1 MKKIKPDFS
10 PDDDI
15 DDDEFDNQD
24 EFNNEDEECDDD
36 YCDEEFYDEE
46 EEYDDYQ
53 EEYDQYDDNDEY
65 DDDDKNYRRSV
76 HRRNFDEEK
85 SCPVSRPSSSPS
97 SFSQKATLQQN
108 QFKNSKTDHQQTKV
122 SNIIAIIIGVKQYTK
137 KKYKTGDSVPEL
149 FGQIDAADVKLLLRG
164 NKAVGGPIDF
174 MYIGPMDVTYTY
186 KDGVCTLNGNFY
198 SIEDYYK
205 KVGGK
210 LYIRARKRREDQP
223 FTKDEVDKEGLPL
236 IYGKSKT
243 KSDRGRRIVVADKA
257 PTTAITYNIPKVG
270 K

>member
-1 MKKIKPDFS
+1 MAGAS
-10 PDDDI
+10 AERQETGVI
-15 DDDEFDNQD
+15 DAI
-24 EFNNEDEECDDD
+24 
-36 YCDEEFYDEE
+36 
-46 EEYDDYQ
+46 
-53 EEYDQYDDNDEY
+53 
-65 DDDDKNYRRSV
+65 RRSV
-76 HRRNFDEEK
+76 RTNGNKPITVVGANGKKINNVVDAKKHSGRT
-85 SCPVSRPSSSPS
+85 VSGSEPYTDVIISTTG
-97 SFSQKATLQQN
+97 KAYN
-108 QFKNSKTDHQQTKV
+108 V
-122 SNIIAIIIGVKQYTK
+122 SNKGESAPSLAGGGLSGIETILPGLVKKFLVEGVKQYTK

-149 FGQIDAADVKLLLRG
+149 FGQIDAGDVKLLLRG

-236 IYGKSKT
+236 IYGKSKS